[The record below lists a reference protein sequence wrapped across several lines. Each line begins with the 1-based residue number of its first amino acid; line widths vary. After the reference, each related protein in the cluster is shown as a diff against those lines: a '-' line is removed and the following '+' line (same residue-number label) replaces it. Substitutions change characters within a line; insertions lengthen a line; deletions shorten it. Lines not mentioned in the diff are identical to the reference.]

1 MGIMACGVIAL
12 GLSGVLSG
20 TPATASLSQG
30 EPIIEASEESTSS
43 ISAGTIV
50 EGDGCTACGVDNSCE
65 VCLEAKPGLLSR
77 IAGKF
82 HSLKSSLHANSCACE
97 TACACGDACT
107 APRIGLL
114 ARLKGALH
122 PPKCGYACDDICGI
136 KDGDVFEGDIADA
149 IPSEV
154 ESPSASKAPCP
165 SCGHYIQP
173 SKTSTVVQPAPVSP
187 AKKPTV
193 NISTEPTESRTSTSP
208 VIGHKRDALTPVP
221 IDTPVTIQ
229 QMSAF
234 VPTQPPAPLHA
245 SDFSWV
251 QGELQYVHVRGGI
264 WIIRY
269 LPLHETDQNGGSIV
283 LATDGRLEHFHEGD
297 IVRVSG
303 EIVRGRSES
312 SLGGPLYRIRSI
324 TLVQQVKQ

>member
-1 MGIMACGVIAL
+1 MGMVTWGLVAL
-12 GLSGVLSG
+12 GLSGAFSG
-20 TPATASLSQG
+20 APVTTSLSHD
-30 EPIIEASEESTSS
+30 EPIIAASEESTSA
-43 ISAGTIV
+43 SAIV
-50 EGDGCTACGVDNSCE
+50 EGDGCTACAVDHSCDA
-65 VCLEAKPGLLSR
+65 CLEAKPGLLSR
-77 IAGKF
+77 IAGRF
-82 HSLKSSLHANSCACE
+82 HSFKSSLHLNSCTCESAC
-97 TACACGDACT
+97 TCGDPCT

-136 KDGDVFEGDIADA
+136 KEGDVFEGDIADA

-154 ESPSASKAPCP
+154 ESTSSSKAPCP

-173 SKTSTVVQPAPVSP
+173 SKTSTVIQPAPEAP
-187 AKKPTV
+187 ASKPSV
-193 NISTEPTESRTSTSP
+193 NVATEPSDTKMSTSP
-208 VIGHKRDALTPVP
+208 VIGRKRDSLTPVP

-229 QMSAF
+229 QMSAV
-234 VPTQPPAPLHA
+234 VPTLPPTPLHA

-251 QGELQYVHVRGGI
+251 QGELQYAHVRGGM

-269 LPLHETDQNGGSIV
+269 LPLHETDRNGGSVV
-283 LATDGRLEHFHEGD
+283 LATDGRLENFHEGD

-303 EIVRGRSES
+303 EIVRSRSES

-324 TLVQQVKQ
+324 TLVHQAASK